1 MGQSFKL
8 DLVATDP
15 EGTQVSFSLGKQ
27 SPKGSS
33 VMGDAFHWD
42 VEGKKRAKASV
53 VGEDECGESKT
64 FKFKMTIYQ
73 CRCKNG
79 GQCLSD
85 VEGDPEC
92 SVSRRCKCPEG
103 FTGDLCEEA
112 VNWCVILRI

>member
-15 EGTQVSFSLGKQ
+15 EGTQVSFSLGEN
-27 SPKGSS
+27 SPAGSS
-33 VMGDAFHWD
+33 VVDNAFHWD
-42 VEGKKRAKASV
+42 VEGAEPTNAYV
-53 VGEDECGESKT
+53 VGVDECDESET
-64 FKFKMTIYQ
+64 FKFKMAIYE

-92 SVSRRCKCPEG
+92 SVSGRCKCPEG
-103 FTGDLCEEA
+103 FTGDLCQDEA
-112 VNWCVILRI
+112 W